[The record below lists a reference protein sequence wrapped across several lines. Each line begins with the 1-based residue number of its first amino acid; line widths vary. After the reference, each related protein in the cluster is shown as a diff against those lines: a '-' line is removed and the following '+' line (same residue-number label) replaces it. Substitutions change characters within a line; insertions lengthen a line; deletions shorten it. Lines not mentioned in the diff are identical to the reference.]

1 MLELTSRAGVI
12 QKLDLIKNPSKT
24 NEIHFEQDNL
34 LPGKYSGKFIS
45 IENFFNSIDVH
56 CLVSL
61 VKSKQNDKYCWKES
75 QLEVDLSNSNKTIK
89 FEQIGFKL
97 RVHLQTSNKVLLVR
111 SIFVDISLSFPF
123 LEN

>member
-1 MLELTSRAGVI
+1 MLELTSRSGVVHKI
-12 QKLDLIKNPSKT
+12 DLIKNPSKT

-34 LPGKYSGKFIS
+34 LPGKYSGELMS
-45 IENFFNSIDVH
+45 IEKFLQSFDFH
-56 CLVSL
+56 RLVSL

-111 SIFVDISLSFPF
+111 SIFIDIPPFISLF
-123 LEN
+123 